1 MDTTDR
7 TSDALELSMAGQ
19 DADTIYDLL
28 TSLIVPRPIAWVST
42 ISPSGVRNL
51 APYSWFTQ
59 ASVVPPCVV
68 FTATGD
74 RDTLANARSCG
85 EFVVNVV
92 TADFL
97 DAISVTAADAPREVD
112 EFTLAGVEASPAAV
126 VDAPRV
132 AAAPAH
138 LECRVVQVVPVG
150 DSHLVVGEV
159 VHAHVAASVRDGV
172 GADCQRLRPV
182 ASSSG
187 DRYLGVELLRTVAP
201 ATWEELDV

>member
-1 MDTTDR
+1 MTT
-7 TSDALELSMAGQ
+7 DALELPMAGQ

-28 TSLIVPRPIAWVST
+28 TSLIVPRPIAWISTVST
-42 ISPSGVRNL
+42 SGVRNL

-74 RDTLANARSCG
+74 RDTLANARGSG
-85 EFVVNVV
+85 EFVVNVM
-92 TADFL
+92 TDALL
-97 DAISVTAADAPREVD
+97 DAMSITAADAPREVD
-112 EFTLAGVEASPAAV
+112 EFTLAGVEATSAAM

-138 LECRVVQVVPVG
+138 LECRVMQVVPVG

-159 VHAHVAASVRDGV
+159 VHAHVAASVRDGA
-172 GADCQRLRPV
+172 GADRERLGPV

-187 DRYLGVELLRTVAP
+187 DRYLGVEPLRTIAP
-201 ATWEELDV
+201 ATWEELQR